1 MLKVSAKNSKN
12 QTIQLTQSSS
22 YQLVSISGIDP
33 PVASIATAELAT
45 DDGSQF
51 NLARVPQRN
60 IVLTIQPLND
70 VETTR
75 TALYPYFTPKAPVT
89 MIIKTGNR
97 EVNINGIVE
106 SFTVDYNANPQLI
119 QVSII
124 CPKPYF
130 NDKTASSVSVS
141 DATIVNNKG
150 DMETGFELTVTL
162 SSSITTF
169 IVLNVTTNKR
179 IEFDD
184 LTLGSGDVITID
196 TRTGQKAAKYTRS
209 GTDYSLLPYLDL
221 SSDWVSLI
229 PGNNSIVLSSG
240 SGTIDFVPQYVGL

>member
-1 MLKVSAKNSKN
+1 MLKVTAKNAKN

-22 YQLVSISGIDP
+22 YQLVSITGIDP

-60 IVLTIQPLND
+60 IVLTIQPLNN

-89 MIIKTGNR
+89 LLIQTGNR
-97 EVNINGIVE
+97 EVNISGIVE
-106 SFTVDYNANPQLI
+106 SFTVDYNAAPQLI

-130 NDKTASSVSVS
+130 NDKTATT
-141 DATIVNNKG
+141 ATINGSETVNNKG
-150 DMETGFELTVTL
+150 DIETGFSIEITL
-162 SSSITTF
+162 SSSASSLSLANSTTSQ
-169 IVLNVTTNKR
+169 
-179 IEFDD
+179 
-184 LTLGSGDVITID
+184 TLSFTGLSLQSGDIVTID
-196 TRTGQKAAKYTRS
+196 TRTGQKTAKYRRS
-209 GTDYSLLPYLDL
+209 GTDYSLLPYLVL
-221 SSDWVSLI
+221 TSDWVSLI
-229 PGNNSIVLSSG
+229 SGNNTITLSAGSG
-240 SGTIDFVPQYVGL
+240 SLTFTPQYAGL

>member
-12 QTIQLTQSSS
+12 QTIQLTQSAS
-22 YQLVSISGIDP
+22 YQLVAISGIDP

-75 TALYPYFTPKAPVT
+75 TALYPYFTPKASV
-89 MIIKTGNR
+89 ILFVQTGNR
-97 EVNINGIVE
+97 DVKINGIVE

-130 NDKTASSVSVS
+130 TAKTASSVAVS
-141 DATIVNNKG
+141 GTTTVNNAG
-150 DMETGFELTVTL
+150 DIETGFELSVTL
-162 SSSITTF
+162 SSSITMF
-169 IVLNVTTNKR
+169 RVRNTTTSKKL
-179 IEFDD
+179 EFDD
-184 LTLGSGDVITID
+184 LTLVSGDVITID
-196 TRTGQKAAKYTRS
+196 TRTGQKAAYYTRS
-209 GTDYSLLPYLDL
+209 GTDHSLLPYLDL

-240 SGTIDFVPQYVGL
+240 SGTLEFTPQYAGL